1 MAKKYTYSQ
10 HPRVQEREQQ
20 GPVTVHVPRAVTHRA
35 TRAQRFNN
43 RVGLAITKSVGTMW
57 AAYVF
62 AGLAL
67 LSLPSAI
74 ATGEIRVII
83 DWVAQTFLQLVLVS
97 VIMVG
102 QNQLSAKADAR
113 AEATYKDATAML
125 HEVEQLQKHMQ
136 HQDELMRQ
144 LTEEVRAKKQ

>member
-1 MAKKYTYSQ
+1 MADKFDYDH
-10 HPRVQEREQQ
+10 HPHTTIRKPDLSGAKVE
-20 GPVTVHVPRAVTHRA
+20 G
-35 TRAQRFNN
+35 FNN
-43 RVGLAITKSVGTMW
+43 RLGAFITKRVGTMW

-74 ATGEIRVII
+74 ATGEVRVII

-125 HEVEQLQKHMQ
+125 HEVAQLQKHMQ

>member
-1 MAKKYTYSQ
+1 MVKKYEYQ
-10 HPRVQEREQQ
+10 HHPHTTIRKPDFSGDSVE
-20 GPVTVHVPRAVTHRA
+20 G
-35 TRAQRFNN
+35 FNN
-43 RVGLAITKSVGTMW
+43 RLGAFITKRVGTMW

-74 ATGEIRVII
+74 ATGEVRVII

-125 HEVEQLQKHMQ
+125 HEVAQLQEHMK
-136 HQDELMRQ
+136 HQDELLVE
-144 LTEEVRAKKQ
+144 LTEQLKAKKQ

>member
-1 MAKKYTYSQ
+1 MVKKYEYQ
-10 HPRVQEREQQ
+10 HHP
-20 GPVTVHVPRAVTHRA
+20 H
-35 TRAQRFNN
+35 TRARQAPSGSLVEGFNN
-43 RVGLAITKSVGTMW
+43 RLGTFITKGVGTMW

-74 ATGEIRVII
+74 ATGEVRVII

-102 QNQLSAKADAR
+102 QNQISAKADAR

-125 HEVEQLQKHMQ
+125 HEVSQLQEHMK
-136 HQDELMRQ
+136 HQDQLIAELTAE
-144 LTEEVRAKKQ
+144 LKAKKL